1 MYKSLRLPN
10 GIPLLLERMDGLRS
24 VALGI
29 WVLAGSRSESREQN
43 GISHL
48 LEHMFFKATHSH
60 SAHDIAIAI
69 DSIGAEL
76 NAFTSK
82 ENTAYYVKVM
92 DESIDQGMELLTDI
106 FVDSVIPED
115 ELRREQSV
123 VCEAIRMAMDTPDD
137 LVHDL
142 FSANVWGE
150 GGLGQ
155 PVLGT
160 EDTVTSLGRQDLLS
174 YVDSSYSIDRI
185 VVSCAGNIDEDR
197 IEGLVS
203 DALGGIERESAVPPP
218 VTSGFRPGLHVHQ
231 RDLAETHVCLGIEGI
246 AQDSPDRYAA
256 LLINTVLGG
265 GISSRLFQE
274 IREKR
279 GLAYSVYSF
288 LSSYS
293 DTGVWGLYAGI
304 AKKNVNKVIE
314 TAAGELSSLPDTM
327 GSDELERAKR
337 QLKATVMFGMESSSR
352 RMQSLANQQIFYGR
366 YYTPEET
373 IKEIDSVTLKQARE
387 LAGRL
392 VSSGKMAITVLGPLD
407 KTEIS
412 GGISEMAAG
421 G

>member
-29 WVLAGSRSESREQN
+29 WVIAGSRSESREQN

-48 LEHMFFKATHSH
+48 LEHMFFKGTEKH
-60 SAHDIAIAI
+60 SAQDIAIAI

-92 DESIDQGMELLTDI
+92 DESIEPGMKLLTDI
-106 FVDSVIPED
+106 FVGSVIPED

-123 VCEAIRMAMDTPDD
+123 VCEEIRLALDTPDD

-142 FSANVWGE
+142 FSANMWGN

-160 EDTVTSLGRQDLLS
+160 EDTVKSLGRQDLLS
-174 YVDSSYSIDRI
+174 YIGSSYSTDRI
-185 VVSCAGNIDEDR
+185 VVSCAGNFDEDR
-197 IEGLVS
+197 IEGLVRE
-203 DALGGIERESAVPPP
+203 ALGGIERKSSAQPPL
-218 VTSGFRPGLHVHQ
+218 TSGFRPGLHVHQ
-231 RDLAETHVCLGIEGI
+231 KDLAESHICLGIEGI
-246 AQDSPDRYAA
+246 AQSSPDRYAA

-293 DTGVWGLYAGI
+293 DTGVWGLYAGT
-304 AKKNVNKVIE
+304 AKENVNKVIE
-314 TAAGELSSLPDTM
+314 TAAKELSSLPDTM

-337 QLKATVMFGMESSSR
+337 QLKAAVMFGMESSSS

-366 YYTPEET
+366 HYTPEE
-373 IKEIDSVTLKQARE
+373 IISEIDSVTLKEARE
-387 LAGRL
+387 LAGKL
-392 VSSGKMAITVLGPLD
+392 VSSGPMAITVLGPLD

-412 GGISEMAAG
+412 GGISDMAAG

>member
-10 GIPLLLERMDGLRS
+10 GIPLLLERMDGVRS

-48 LEHMFFKATHSH
+48 LEHMFFKGTNSH
-60 SAHDIAIAI
+60 SAQDIAIAI

-82 ENTAYYVKVM
+82 ENTAYYIKVM
-92 DESIDQGMELLTDI
+92 DESIEQGMELLTDI
-106 FVDSVIPED
+106 FVDSVFPED

-123 VCEAIRMAMDTPDD
+123 VCEEIRLALDTPDD
-137 LVHDL
+137 LVHEL
-142 FSANVWGE
+142 FSANMWGE
-150 GGLGQ
+150 SGLGQ

-174 YVDSSYSIDRI
+174 YIASSYLNDRI
-185 VVSCAGNIDEDR
+185 VVACAGNIDEDW
-197 IEGLVS
+197 IEGFVTE
-203 DALGGIERESAVPPP
+203 ALGGIERKSVDMPP
-218 VTSGFRPGLHVHQ
+218 VTSGFKPGLHVHQ
-231 RDLAETHVCLGIEGI
+231 KDIAETHICLGIEGI
-246 AQDSPDRYAA
+246 PQNSPDRYAA
-256 LLINTVLGG
+256 LLVNTVLGG

-293 DTGVWGLYAGI
+293 DTGVWALYAGT
-304 AKKNVNKVIE
+304 AKENVNKVIE
-314 TAAGELSSLPDTM
+314 TAAGEMLNLPDTM

-337 QLKATVMFGMESSSR
+337 QLKSTVMFGLESSSR

-366 YYTPEET
+366 HYTPEEI
-373 IKEIDSVTLKQARE
+373 IKEIESVSLKQARE

-392 VSSGKMAITVLGPLD
+392 VSSGPMAITVLGPLD

-412 GGISEMAAG
+412 GGISGMAAG
-421 G
+421 